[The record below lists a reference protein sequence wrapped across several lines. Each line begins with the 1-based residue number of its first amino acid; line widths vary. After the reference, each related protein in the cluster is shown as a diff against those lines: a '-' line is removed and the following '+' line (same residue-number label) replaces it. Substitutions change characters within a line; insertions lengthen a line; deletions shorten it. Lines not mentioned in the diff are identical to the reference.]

1 MTSRDIA
8 VIGAGII
15 GLATAHELRRRG
27 ADVTVYESGR
37 PGRGQSAGSSR
48 IFRHAHADPRMIDYA
63 VGSREAWRRWE
74 DEFGTRL
81 IASDGA
87 LALGPGAPSML
98 AALAE
103 REGIEASAADASV
116 LAERLPVLAA
126 YEGPGLVD
134 RSGGSIDTVRAISSL
149 TSAVGD
155 RLAGDVV
162 LSVRPLAR
170 GGVEVRTAH
179 DCRRPDAPVVAAGR
193 GTQAL
198 ARGAG
203 LSLPVETR
211 AHVRVSFA
219 PRSPGG
225 SLATLQD
232 TTGAF
237 GEAGVYAAAYPDRS
251 AYGVG
256 LAEDVPTAEDGAMLS
271 PGGLAEHVE
280 RLIEY
285 VGRALPGLDPDPIGY
300 VHCWATRLP
309 WGDDGVAVWTAGDIA
324 FLAGHN
330 LFKHAPVL
338 GRELATTV
346 LDGEVPALLRPEAR
360 FGRV

>member
-1 MTSRDIA
+1 MGSPDIA
-8 VIGAGII
+8 VIGAGIV
-15 GLATAHELRRRG
+15 GLAAAHELRRRG
-27 ADVTVYESGR
+27 ASVTVYESGR
-37 PGRGQSAGSSR
+37 PGHGQSAGSSR
-48 IFRHAHADPRMIDYA
+48 IFRHGHADPRMIDYA
-63 VGSREAWRRWE
+63 VESREAWRRWE

-81 IASDGA
+81 IAPDGA
-87 LALGPGAPSML
+87 LSLGPGASSML

-103 REGIEASAADASV
+103 REGIDASVADATV

-134 RSGGSIDTVRAISSL
+134 MSGGSIDTIRAISSL
-149 TSAVGD
+149 TSSVGD
-155 RLAGDVV
+155 GLVGDVV
-162 LSVRPLAR
+162 LSVRPLPG
-170 GGVEVRTAH
+170 GGVEVRAANGCRNH
-179 DCRRPDAPVVAAGR
+179 DAAVVAAGR

-203 LSLPVETR
+203 LSLPVESR

-219 PRSPGG
+219 PRSPLG

-232 TTGAF
+232 TSGAF

-256 LAEDVPTAEDGAMLS
+256 LAEDVPTAEDGAMLA
-271 PGGLAEHVE
+271 PDGLAEHVE
-280 RLIEY
+280 RVIDY
-285 VGRALPGLDPDPIGY
+285 VKRALPGLDPDPVGF

-330 LFKHAPVL
+330 LFKHAPAL
-338 GRELATTV
+338 GRELAATV
-346 LDGEVPALLRPEAR
+346 LDGEVPELLRPEAR
-360 FGRV
+360 FGRA